1 MEMYNTSA
9 EQQSLYDIYG
19 KKALLEKQ
27 YHTSLELLQYKKELE
42 KEIYD
47 GTNKKLRKMFRKSF
61 TNRKEQFYKKALKS
75 VKTECYILY
84 QKQSIG
90 QTNNNIF
97 YQFQY
102 TKIIDLLES
111 ILSIYRE
118 KRKEKKNIK
127 WILNTLDLDY

>member
-19 KKALLEKQ
+19 KKALLDKQ
-27 YHTSLELLQYKKELE
+27 YHTSSELLQYKKELE
-42 KEIYD
+42 KEIHD
-47 GTNKKLRKMFRKSF
+47 GTNEKLRKMFRKSF
-61 TNRKEQFYKKALKS
+61 TNRKEKFYKKALKL
-75 VKTECYILY
+75 VKTECYLLY
-84 QKQSIG
+84 QKQCSG
-90 QTNNNIF
+90 NTDNNILF
-97 YQFQY
+97 QFQY
-102 TKIIDLLES
+102 TKIINLLES

>member
-1 MEMYNTSA
+1 MEIYNISA
-9 EQQSLYDIYG
+9 EQQSLNDIYE

-27 YHTSLELLQYKKELE
+27 YHTSYELLQYKKELE

-90 QTNNNIF
+90 QNNNNIF
-97 YQFQY
+97 FQFQY

-118 KRKEKKNIK
+118 KHKEKKNIK

>member
-1 MEMYNTSA
+1 MEIYNISA
-9 EQQSLYDIYG
+9 EQQSLNDIYE

-27 YHTSLELLQYKKELE
+27 YHTSYELLQYKKDLE

-61 TNRKEQFYKKALKS
+61 TNRKEQFYKKALKL

-90 QTNNNIF
+90 QSNNNIF
-97 YQFQY
+97 FQFQY

-118 KRKEKKNIK
+118 KHKEKKNIK